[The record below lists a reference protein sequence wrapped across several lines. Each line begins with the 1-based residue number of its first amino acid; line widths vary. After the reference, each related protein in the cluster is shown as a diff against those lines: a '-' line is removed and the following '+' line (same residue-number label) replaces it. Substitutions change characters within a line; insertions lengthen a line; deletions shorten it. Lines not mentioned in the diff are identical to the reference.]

1 MPVVLSLG
9 LRSHYIS
16 NYSLMI
22 TSREDLARK
31 AYVYTLI
38 ERVLS
43 TAFCG
48 RRLSR
53 HIELP
58 VQLNLSRRIRNI
70 KA

>member
-22 TSREDLARK
+22 TSREDLARN

-43 TAFCG
+43 PAFCG

-53 HIELP
+53 HIKLP
-58 VQLNLSRRIRNI
+58 VQLNLSR
-70 KA
+70 